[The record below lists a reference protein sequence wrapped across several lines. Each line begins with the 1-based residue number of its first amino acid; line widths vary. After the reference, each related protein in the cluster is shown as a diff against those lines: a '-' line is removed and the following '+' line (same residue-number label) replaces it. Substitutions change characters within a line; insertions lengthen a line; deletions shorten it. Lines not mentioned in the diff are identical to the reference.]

1 MVKTCEILPIVTTVD
16 DVQGPAQGHW
26 TVKNYPTLPNDG
38 QRYEI
43 FNGVLY
49 RIPEPGFVYL
59 ETMRRLSSYVAGHVR
74 TARLGHVYTAPMYLE
89 LAPNIVVQPDLFVM
103 LHREQDTI
111 PVTHVIGTP
120 DLVIEVASPGRT
132 HHIWR
137 NKYDVY
143 AQAGVKEFWIV
154 QPEAKAIDVLTLY
167 NGSYHSPGFFAERTT
182 LCSSILPW
190 FSLKVERFFTER
202 NVNPPVNDS
211 DNFDGPN
218 ELNSSNT
225 PLEEQ
230 GSSLLSENRTPEP
243 SIAFL
248 PFLPPTYDQRTVSAK
263 PMGAAPVIYADDG
276 QVAWNNMWDDY
287 CEVALGGGPPHRGLL
302 LEPVSPD
309 EIAANQETYE
319 RVVSE
324 IERGL
329 QLVTGLSTMR
339 CATPGWVGLLCT
351 NEAMA
356 LWLLRAIAAENVCV
370 RREGTVL
377 YLPAGPAFRL
387 EYEIKNVI
395 TVVAKTHH
403 YWTELATFL
412 YNR

>member
-1 MVKTCEILPIVTTVD
+1 MVKTCEILPIVTIVD
-16 DVQGPAQGHW
+16 DVQSAKQGRWTAKDYPA
-26 TVKNYPTLPNDG
+26 LPNDG

-43 FNGVLY
+43 LNGILY

-74 TARLGHVYTAPMYLE
+74 TARMGHAYTAPMYLE
-89 LAPNIVVQPDLFVM
+89 LAPDIVVQPDFFVM

-143 AQAGVKEFWIV
+143 ARAGVKEYWIV
-154 QPEAKAIDVLTLY
+154 QPEAKAIDVLILH
-167 NGSYHSPGFFAERTT
+167 NGSYHSSGLFAGRTT

-190 FSLKVERFFTER
+190 FSLKVERLFTER
-202 NVNPPVNDS
+202 DVNPPADDS
-211 DNFDGPN
+211 DNAGDSN
-218 ELNSSNT
+218 ASS
-225 PLEEQ
+225 EEQ
-230 GSSLLSENRTPEP
+230 RSSLFSENRTFEP
-243 SIAFL
+243 SLASL
-248 PFLPPTYDQRTVSAK
+248 PFLPPSYEQRTVSAK
-263 PMGAAPVIYADDG
+263 PMGSAPVVYTDDG
-276 QVAWNNMWDDY
+276 QVAWNNMWEDY

-309 EIAANQETYE
+309 EVAGNQEAYE
-319 RVVSE
+319 RVVTE

-329 QLVTGLSTMR
+329 QLVTSLSTTR
-339 CATPGWVGLLCT
+339 CTTPGWVGLVCT

-370 RREGTVL
+370 RREGIVL
-377 YLPAGPAFRL
+377 YLPAGPAFRV

-403 YWTELATFL
+403 YWTELAAFL

>member
-16 DVQGPAQGHW
+16 DIQGPAQGYW
-26 TVKNYPTLPNDG
+26 TAKDYPARPNDR

-43 FNGVLY
+43 LNGVLY

-59 ETMRRLSSYVAGHVR
+59 ETMRRLSSYVASHVR

-89 LAPNIVVQPDLFVM
+89 LAPNTVVQPDFFIM

-120 DLVIEVASPGRT
+120 DLVIEVAAPGRS

-143 AQAGVKEFWIV
+143 ALAGVKEYWIV
-154 QPEAKAIDVLTLY
+154 QPEAKAIDVLVLH
-167 NGSYHSPGFFAERTT
+167 NGTYRSPGFFAGRTT

-190 FSLKVERFFTER
+190 LSLKVERFFTER
-202 NVNPPVNDS
+202 NINPPADDS
-211 DNFDGPN
+211 DNADD
-218 ELNSSNT
+218 SNA
-225 PLEEQ
+225 PSEEQ
-230 GSSLLSENRTPEP
+230 RSSLFSENRTSAP
-243 SIAFL
+243 SLASL
-248 PFLPPTYDQRTVSAK
+248 PFLPPSYEQRTVSAK
-263 PMGAAPVIYADDG
+263 PMGSAPVIYTDDG
-276 QVAWNNMWDDY
+276 QVAWNNMWEDY

-309 EIAANQETYE
+309 EVAGNQEAYE
-319 RVVSE
+319 QVVSE

-329 QLVTGLSTMR
+329 QLVTSLSTMR
-339 CATPGWVGLLCT
+339 CATPGWIGLVCT

-377 YLPAGPAFRL
+377 YLPAGPAFRV

-403 YWTELATFL
+403 YWTELAAFL